1 MSLFSKLFGD
11 SKNADDALNALK
23 NAAKSVAD
31 AAEKAAK
38 ENLNAPRQNASAPAA
53 RPAAPA
59 ANAWEEDDPW
69 EKMPEEENQYS
80 FNGTYVQYFDKIFRE
95 AFPAYDISHAPDP
108 RMRATVFTFMQGG
121 RKALVVE
128 LKSENSSAQRLRNE
142 CQAAGIPYL
151 RFYYDHSGWW
161 NTRSYVEGRTR
172 KALGE

>member
-11 SKNADDALNALK
+11 SKNADDALAALK

-38 ENLNAPRQNASAPAA
+38 ENLNASRQSGAAPSE
-53 RPAAPA
+53 RPAAP
-59 ANAWEEDDPW
+59 EKRIFEDLW

-80 FNGTYVQYFDKIFRE
+80 FDGTYIEYFDKVFRE

-108 RMRATVFTFMQGG
+108 RMRATVFTFTKGG
-121 RKALVVE
+121 AKALVVE
-128 LKSENSSAQRLRNE
+128 LKSERSSAQRLRNE
-142 CQAAGIPYL
+142 CRAAGIPYL